1 MDSFKDDCQ
10 RDYENFDPSRAPPQ
24 HQVQPQWQ
32 AKAKPAVSTSKAA
45 EQRGRGR
52 KSLVILYV
60 LLGVSLLVSTAA
72 IMLILLKGAELSRD
86 LKRLQSDQAML
97 KVEVSEGLAKA
108 KNDSDDIRAEA
119 YKILA
124 AIQKG
129 KDTASSICPAGWLP
143 NAGNCYYFSTVPQ
156 NWSYAKQACK
166 DQGAQLIIIENQQEQ
181 EFLTKNSNG
190 KNYWIGLN
198 DIDKEGTFKW
208 IDDSSMSYR
217 NWNQGE
223 PNDAQSGEDCA
234 YMYGNGKWNDA
245 LCEINQDGWICEKK
259 WTC

>member
-1 MDSFKDDCQ
+1 MDSFDDDYR
-10 RDYENFDPSRAPPQ
+10 RDYENDDPSEAPPQ

-32 AKAKPAVSTSKAA
+32 AKAEPVVFTSKTL
-45 EQRGRGR
+45 EERGCVR

-60 LLGVSLLVSTAA
+60 LVGASLLVSTAA
-72 IMLILLKGAELSRD
+72 LVLIRQKWAELARD

-97 KVEVSEGLAKA
+97 KVEVAT
-108 KNDSDDIRAEA
+108 R
-119 YKILA
+119 
-124 AIQKG
+124 
-129 KDTASSICPAGWLP
+129 SICPACWLP
-143 NAGNCYYFSTVPQ
+143 NAGNCYYFSTVHQ

-181 EFLTKNSNG
+181 EFLTKNSKG

-208 IDDSSMSYR
+208 IDHSSVSYR
-217 NWNQGE
+217 NWDQGE
-223 PNDAQSGEDCA
+223 PNDDHNREDCVHILK
-234 YMYGNGKWNDA
+234 NGKWNDA
-245 LCEINQDGWICEKK
+245 PCGMNQDGWICEKK